1 MVMNAALSHLPDL
14 AGQFARVSIVGL
26 GADGNRI
33 VSNIFEGGSHGAQ
46 CIALSTDR
54 EGLAGVYA
62 HERILIEPKPAVAK
76 KAHEDSLYHSHV
88 LQSCMS
94 SVTPLLVGTD
104 VAFIVAKMG
113 WQGRAGL
120 TSAVSEIARQA
131 GAVVVGVAVLP
142 LPFEKDR
149 RLDASHELAGIR
161 NSCHTLAIVDA
172 GRSPE
177 FLACPSN
184 EFGEYSD
191 HMVTDFVSGL
201 AETLACPAFMNIS
214 VAAFRELMTHGGIA
228 HLGMA
233 QSSSTFRAEEAA
245 IGALRG
251 PLLYDDIGRTRGALV
266 CVRGDSSLTAEEA
279 EMAADLVSERAGR
292 SIPVVTGAHVD
303 ESWDD
308 GLQVAIMMTGGA
320 YPYIPGGYRRLPLAM
335 YEMEPDTEEEPVGI
349 DLDLD
354 QLEES

>member
-1 MVMNAALSHLPDL
+1 MVINATSPHWPDL
-14 AGQFARVSIVGL
+14 AEQFARVSIVGV
-26 GADGNRI
+26 GADGNKI
-33 VSNIFEGGSHGAQ
+33 ISGIFEGGGYGAQ
-46 CIALSTDR
+46 CIALGTD
-54 EGLAGVYA
+54 EDGLAGVHA
-62 HERILIEPKPAVAK
+62 HERILIEPEPALAK
-76 KAHEDSLYHSHV
+76 EARGESPYPNHI

-113 WQGRAGL
+113 QVGQAGL
-120 TSAVSEIARQA
+120 ASAASEIARQA
-131 GAVVVGVAVLP
+131 GAVVVGVATLP

-149 RLDASHELAGIR
+149 RLDASHELSGMR
-161 NSCHTLAIVDA
+161 NSCHTLTIVDTR
-172 GRSPE
+172 RSPE
-177 FLACPSN
+177 FLPCPSN

-191 HMVTDFVSGL
+191 RILADFVSGL

-214 VAAFRELMTHGGIA
+214 VGAFRELMTHGGIA
-228 HLGMA
+228 HLGIA
-233 QSSSTFRAEEAA
+233 QSSSTLRAEEAA
-245 IGALRG
+245 IGALRS

-266 CVRGDSSLTAEEA
+266 NVRGDSTLTIEEA
-279 EMAADLVSERAGR
+279 EIAADLTSERTGW
-292 SIPVVTGAHVD
+292 SIPVVMGARVD
-303 ESWDD
+303 ESWDN

-335 YEMEPDTEEEPVGI
+335 YEMEPDAEEEPVNV